1 MRKYFA
7 RWSPYRIRKV
17 HVELIGKNEIYRPCS
32 KLAGIEGTRDMYNFL
47 GVNAPKCDAATTTDG
62 FQDAELDAE
71 VVLLKQEG
79 GERLGC
85 TEKAR
90 LAELG
95 EVTVLKDTG
104 RWRGVGS
111 EESIRRTGGD
121 RQKSNQK
128 VPREDSKGVLFLLL
142 VPDFEVRR
150 VPCPQNVPGSRS
162 CFDGR
167 RSKGNGHHG
176 HRGSACRRRS
186 G

>member
-7 RWSPYRIRKV
+7 RWSSYRIRKV

-32 KLAGIEGTRDMYNFL
+32 KMAGIEGTRDMYNFL

-71 VVLLKQEG
+71 VLLKQEG
-79 GERLGC
+79 GAVRVYREGAFGGARGGHGTERHGKMEGC
-85 TEKAR
+85 WVR
-90 LAELG
+90 
-95 EVTVLKDTG
+95 EVD
-104 RWRGVGS
+104 
-111 EESIRRTGGD
+111 IRRTGGD
-121 RQKSNQK
+121 HQKSNQK

-150 VPCPQNVPGSRS
+150 VPCPQNIPGSRS

-176 HRGSACRRRS
+176 HRGSTCRRRS